1 MDHSR
6 VPCRPFLEDFSAFV
20 DGELSP
26 GRRAEVQA
34 HVDCCQACL
43 DHLTAYRRGITV
55 LRSLEAEEPFDFWT
69 RLESRLWMG
78 DELRVVE
85 GSAQKAS
92 ESKSRGIWHTP
103 AVGVAAAAVL
113 ALFVIVRGI
122 GPGTTPM
129 EVGPQRVQASVAIT
143 LPEVPGSGESQAEQK
158 TSRASYADRR
168 TAASSRRLIAAE
180 RNSPDPM
187 ESALA
192 RAEARTTTS
201 LEQEIRQLQR
211 RVFHESLRPS
221 TESSLVSDG
230 WVQPVRLGNEWSRPA
245 IQRASLSRA
254 VTPAPWNV
262 DRAVSLP

>member
-20 DGELSP
+20 DGELPP
-26 GRRAEVQA
+26 GRRAEIQA

-55 LRSLEAEEPFDFWT
+55 LRSIEAEEPFDFWT

-78 DELRVVE
+78 DELRLVE
-85 GSAQKAS
+85 GAAQKAP

-103 AVGVAAAAVL
+103 AVAVAAAAVL

-129 EVGPQRVQASVAIT
+129 EVGPRRVQASVAIT
-143 LPEVPGSGESQAEQK
+143 LPEVPESSESSAERK
-158 TSRASYADRR
+158 SSRASYAERS
-168 TAASSRRLIAAE
+168 TAASDRSQVPAE
-180 RNSPDPM
+180 RTSPDPM

-201 LEQEIRQLQR
+201 LEQEIRELER
-211 RVFHESLRPS
+211 RVFHESLGPS
-221 TESSLVSDG
+221 AESSLVSDG
-230 WVQPVRLGNEWSRPA
+230 WVQPVRLGSEWSRPA